1 MSAPPLLRPPGS
13 NHKTASGRQKLPSLK
28 ITTAATQP
36 QIPLLRNT
44 RTSLSSNDTDVA
56 TPVKLNEY
64 ELAGPEAFLQ
74 RSSDSMTDSNPSIV
88 SAKSTDTLISDLG
101 NLTIQNKE
109 SESSTKITSKALEDL
124 EEEDW
129 RQLAE
134 LNQIRTLEVLGEGNG
149 GSVKKCQLA
158 STRQVF
164 ALKTITVDPSP
175 GFQKQLVR
183 ELNYN
188 RKFRSDYIVKYY
200 GTFFNSSDASI
211 CICIEY
217 MGGRSLDA
225 IYKRFKEKDMRIGEK
240 ALGKMA
246 ESILR
251 GLAYL
256 NQQKVLHRDIKP
268 QNILLDTMGNVK
280 ICDFGVSGEVVNSLA
295 TTFTGTSFYMAPER
309 IRNEPY
315 TITCDVWSLGLTLL
329 EGAMG
334 IFPFAS
340 QDPTLEIS
348 PIELLLIILEFEPEL
363 NDEPEENITWSA
375 SFKDFIKVCL
385 IKENRKRPSPRQMLE
400 HPWMRGQMNKKVRM
414 DKLVQ
419 FCWED

>member
-1 MSAPPLLRPPGS
+1 MTAPPLLRPPGS
-13 NHKTASGRQKLPSLK
+13 NPKNASRRQKLPSLK
-28 ITTAATQP
+28 ISTPSGRNQTSRLQDGDNAQSTNEFDATDPVIVRQYEVV
-36 QIPLLRNT
+36 
-44 RTSLSSNDTDVA
+44 TSDNIV
-56 TPVKLNEY
+56 
-64 ELAGPEAFLQ
+64 
-74 RSSDSMTDSNPSIV
+74 RHSSDSMTDSNPSIV
-88 SAKSTDTLISDLG
+88 SNKSTDTLITELSNL
-101 NLTIQNKE
+101 NLT
-109 SESSTKITSKALEDL
+109 SKDTDPNPKLMKGSLEDL
-124 EEEDW
+124 DEEDW
-129 RQLAE
+129 RRLAE

-149 GSVKKCQLA
+149 GSVKKCELVTTQ
-158 STRQVF
+158 QVF

-175 GFQKQLVR
+175 SFQKQIVR

-188 RKFRSDYIVKYY
+188 KKFQSDYIVKYY
-200 GTFFNSSDASI
+200 GTFINSADASI
-211 CICIEY
+211 CICMEY

-225 IYKRFKEKDMRIGEK
+225 IYKQFKKKDMRIGEK

-246 ESILR
+246 ESVLR
-251 GLAYL
+251 GLSYL
-256 NQQKVLHRDIKP
+256 NQQKVMHRDIKP
-268 QNILLDTMGNVK
+268 QNILLDSKGNVK
-280 ICDFGVSGEVVNSLA
+280 LCDFGVSGEVVNSLA

-334 IFPFAS
+334 MFPFATK
-340 QDPTLEIS
+340 DPNLQIS

-385 IKENRKRPSPRQMLE
+385 TKENRKRPSPRQMLE
-400 HPWMRGQMNKKVRM
+400 HPWMRGQMTKKVRM